1 MQPLGLPTC
10 RKRVPP
16 PASCRSRD
24 GAGILASLRAA
35 SRMHPPFG
43 SSSRLMPLA
52 PHTPAPGPAHLVAIP
67 CKPPSTRQGL
77 GAVDYHA
84 RVADARPS
92 SSPASVPVCSSSSLY
107 RQLPPPPASVAATAR
122 AYICPSRGCSA
133 EDQSP
138 RPHLPGVSLIL
149 PFDAHLPLNLVLA
162 LVSVCVLSPSAHLPL
177 VGLGLGPYHI
187 SSLLSAIRSLIHSF
201 IQRASSEGLLCGRL
215 CSRCR
220 LNFKNSNPAA
230 MLFPSPL
237 PLQLQSERSGRVRQ
251 LDISHPLGCP
261 WRIATSNAQN

>member
-1 MQPLGLPTC
+1 
-10 RKRVPP
+10 
-16 PASCRSRD
+16 
-24 GAGILASLRAA
+24 
-35 SRMHPPFG
+35 
-43 SSSRLMPLA
+43 MPLA

-107 RQLPPPPASVAATAR
+107 RQLPPPPASAAATAR

-261 WRIATSNAQN
+261 WGIATSNAQN